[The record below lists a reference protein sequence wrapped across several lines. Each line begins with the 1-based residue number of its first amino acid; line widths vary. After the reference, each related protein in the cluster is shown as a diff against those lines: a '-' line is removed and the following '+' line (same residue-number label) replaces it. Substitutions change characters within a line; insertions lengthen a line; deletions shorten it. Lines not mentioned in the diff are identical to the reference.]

1 VVATQSG
8 AEENWLNMDQTGWVQ
23 VVSDGEQ
30 MWVEVEK

>member
-1 VVATQSG
+1 VARQSG
-8 AEENWLNMDQTGWVQ
+8 KGENWLNMEQVDWMQ